1 MPLLRR
7 PGTEALKHVIE
18 KTIPG
23 PNGDIPVRIFV
34 PEAVS
39 YRFVLLRERFLDHST
54 EIA

>member
-1 MPLLRR
+1 MPLLCR

-18 KTIPG
+18 KTVPG

-39 YRFVLLRERFLDHST
+39 LYLLLLKERFLNHYT
-54 EIA
+54 ERA